1 VSFLQCN
8 PGTQLLGLSKST
20 DGLQQ
25 KVITNERY
33 CNTKIDTFDELIK
46 KLILRADEAEERS
59 QRLEASLKQFV
70 EKSVGELRAST
81 TATTNRLSSE
91 ISALQGDVEAE
102 RVNRDAAIDTAEK
115 RIQER
120 NDKIQGEH
128 NVRLV
133 VIEKDLRGGKTI
145 EEIMHVC

>member
-1 VSFLQCN
+1 M
-8 PGTQLLGLSKST
+8 
-20 DGLQQ
+20 
-25 KVITNERY
+25 
-33 CNTKIDTFDELIK
+33 
-46 KLILRADEAEERS
+46 LRADEAEERS

-81 TATTNRLSSE
+81 TAKADRLSSE
-91 ISALQGDVEAE
+91 IATLQSDVEAE
-102 RVNRDAAIDTAEK
+102 RANRDVAIGTAEK

-120 NDKIQGEH
+120 NDRIQGEH
-128 NVRLV
+128 NARLV